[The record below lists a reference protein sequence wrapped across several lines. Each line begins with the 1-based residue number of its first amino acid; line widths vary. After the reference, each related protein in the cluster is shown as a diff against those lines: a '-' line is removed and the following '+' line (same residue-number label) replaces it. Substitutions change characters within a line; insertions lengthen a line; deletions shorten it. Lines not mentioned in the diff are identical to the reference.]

1 MPNLTG
7 LLGIAVLV
15 LLALAMSWNRR
26 SVPWRLVVV
35 GILLQ
40 VVLAALMLRV
50 PGATWVFDQAAWLVN
65 RLIDQSEAGIAFI
78 FGEKLSNPSGP
89 WGFVFA
95 FKVLPIIIFFASLM
109 SVLYHLGV
117 MQRLVA
123 ALAWLMRRTMGVTGA
138 EAMCM
143 ASGIFLGQTESPLT
157 VKPFLKD
164 MTRAQ
169 LMTVMLGGF
178 ANIAGSVLGAF
189 VMMLGGDDDAQRILF
204 AKHLM
209 CSSVLSAPAAFV
221 IARIIL
227 PETETP
233 PPEDAR
239 TLMAGVPTEEKPTNL
254 FDAAAI
260 GATDGLKLAANVA
273 GMLIAFVSLLAVI
286 NWMIGGI
293 GAVLGAPALSLQMIL
308 GWLLAPLA
316 WTMGIPWAE
325 CHVVGGLI
333 GQKIVLTEFV
343 AYTNLAQIM
352 HPTALPPAGA
362 DGVAPAP
369 GLSDRTAQITAYALC
384 GFSNFASIAIQIGG
398 LSVMAPSRRRDFSRL
413 ALRAMLGGALA
424 TQMTACVASLFI

>member
-7 LLGIAVLV
+7 LLGITALL

-26 SVPWRLVVV
+26 AVPWRLVVV
-35 GILLQ
+35 GIGLQ
-40 VVLAALMLRV
+40 IVLAALMLRV

-109 SVLYHLGV
+109 SVLYYLGI

-123 ALAWLMRRTMGVTGA
+123 GLAWLMRRTLGVTGA

-143 ASGIFLGQTESPLT
+143 ASGVFLGQTESPLT
-157 VKPFLKD
+157 VKPLLPG

-189 VMMLGGDDDAQRILF
+189 VMMLGGDDDGQRTLF
-204 AKHLM
+204 AKHLI

-239 TLMAGVPTEEKPTNL
+239 TLMAGVPTDEKPTNL

-273 GMLIAFVSLLAVI
+273 GMLIAFVSLLAVL
-286 NWMIGGI
+286 NWLIGGA
-293 GAVLGAPALSLQMIL
+293 GSLAGMPGLSLQTIL
-308 GWLLAPLA
+308 GHLFAPLA
-316 WTMGIPWAE
+316 WTMGIPWHE
-325 CHVVGGLI
+325 CHIVGGLI
-333 GQKIVLTEFV
+333 GEKLVLTEFV
-343 AYTNLAQIM
+343 AYTHLAQIM
-352 HPTALPPAGA
+352 HPMPGP
-362 DGVAPAP
+362 DGIVPHAA
-369 GLSDRTAQITAYALC
+369 LSDRTAQITAYALC

-398 LSVMAPSRRRDFSRL
+398 LSVMAPTRRKDFSQL